1 MKKMRFLVLVLVFVA
16 VAMLA
21 GCAPY
26 YSKVKMIKEFS
37 GEAVFQK
44 DVNVTITAGEG
55 VEMSPEAIN
64 SMTEKLVVKFAE
76 HGWTAKKETD
86 LTVQI
91 SIVKYQEGNAIGRF
105 LAGTI
110 LSSAVAAIVEGRVS
124 ILNKGTL
131 VLETD
136 VLARTS
142 YIGWSF
148 RSIEEVQDLFVE
160 EVLAILGE
168 KIK

>member
-1 MKKMRFLVLVLVFVA
+1 MKTRVMLFVLLLAFVGF
-16 VAMLA
+16 A

-26 YSKVKMIKEFS
+26 HSKVKMIKEFS
-37 GEAVFQK
+37 GGAIFQK

-55 VEMSPEAIN
+55 VEMSSEAI
-64 SMTEKLVVKFAE
+64 SRMAEKLLLEFIE
-76 HGWTAKKETD
+76 HGWTVEKETGS
-86 LTVQI
+86 TVQI
-91 SIVKYQEGNAIGRF
+91 SIVKYQEGSGVGRF

-110 LSSAVAAIVEGRVS
+110 LSSAVAAIVKGRVS
-124 ILNKGTL
+124 VLNKGIV

-142 YIGWSF
+142 YIGWSC
-148 RSIEEVQDLFVE
+148 RSIEEVQNLFVK
-160 EVLAILGE
+160 EVMAILGQ